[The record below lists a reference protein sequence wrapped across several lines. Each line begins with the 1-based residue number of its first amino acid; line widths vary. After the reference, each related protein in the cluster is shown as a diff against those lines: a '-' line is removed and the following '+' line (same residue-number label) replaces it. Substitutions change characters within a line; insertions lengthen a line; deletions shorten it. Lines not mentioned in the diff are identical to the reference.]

1 MQIVINGLLLG
12 ANRYSVDGAKGGS
25 LYLLQ
30 QSQDRADNHIGLEV
44 KKLKMPFELFD
55 QLKEKQLP
63 GDYEIL
69 IDIERGGQDSD
80 NETAVSVRNTGPLQ
94 AERLYQLFGVDPA
107 SPLKAPANSDPSA
120 LGQPITGSSLGLVL
134 SATRYDMEGNKGGR
148 LYVAQQTSGRNP
160 NQIGFEVIKFRMNYE
175 VFALLQD
182 KPMPGEYLIDLDL
195 RRGAQDKAQ
204 FRVTGIQGDNRLDK
218 FRLHQLFQL
227 GGTDPKTTESKPGPA
242 AASPTPT
249 SAPAKT
255 GTQG

>member
-30 QSQDRADNHIGLEV
+30 ESFDRTENHIGLEV

-80 NETAVSVRNTGPLQ
+80 NETAVSVRSTGPLQ

-182 KPMPGEYLIDLDL
+182 QPLPGEYLIDLDL

-218 FRLHQLFQL
+218 YRLHQLFKL
-227 GGTDPKTTESKPGPA
+227 GGTDTKATESKLGPA
-242 AASPTPT
+242 AATP
-249 SAPAKT
+249 AQAKA